1 MQAPILFR
9 CLYLQLKSNSLIRYL
24 SLSLLLVLAA
34 CKTAQT
40 DLPALQDC
48 PGPGNCMVQ
57 VLKETKLILKENQ
70 SEVSFEEDSDF
81 QVIFIQYKDKERKD
95 YSEEIY
101 LQIPSMFKEIHS
113 KNLSLKNQKVIMGKV
128 CDCEDAGF
136 EQITKGE
143 LKIINQGDVISLH
156 LEIESQKS
164 HVVKTLDITI

>member
-1 MQAPILFR
+1 LNFDAFI
-9 CLYLQLKSNSLIRYL
+9 CKKTNSLIRYL
-24 SLSLLLVLAA
+24 SLSVLLVLVA

-40 DLPALQDC
+40 DLPALQNC
-48 PGPGNCMVQ
+48 PGHGDCMVQ
-57 VLKETKLILKENQ
+57 VLKETKLIQKGDQ

-81 QVIFIQYKDKERKD
+81 QVIFIQYKDLDRKD

-113 KNLSLKNQKVIMGKV
+113 KNLSLKNQKVILGVV
-128 CDCEDAGF
+128 CDCEDSGF

-143 LKIINQGDVISLH
+143 LKIIDHGDIISLH

-164 HVVKTLDITI
+164 HVVKVLDINI